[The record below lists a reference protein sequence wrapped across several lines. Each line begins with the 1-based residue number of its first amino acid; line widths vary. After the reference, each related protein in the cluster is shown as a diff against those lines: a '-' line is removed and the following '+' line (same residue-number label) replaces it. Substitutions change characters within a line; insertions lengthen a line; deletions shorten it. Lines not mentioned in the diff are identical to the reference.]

1 MVAPPPTR
9 FARSGD
15 VRIAYQVTGEG
26 PLDVVL
32 LTGPASHLDLEWED
46 PDTARGNERIASYAR
61 LIRFDRAG
69 TGLSDPAD
77 RPATLEQQMDDLDA
91 VLDAVGAERVA
102 LFGAVEAGLC
112 AMYAATHPDRVS
124 ALVLVNVGVAGGVI
138 LDDARRDQL
147 LEVIEDHWGEGAMLA
162 LFAPSRA
169 NDPQFV
175 EWWTRFERSAVSPS
189 MARKLVDL
197 NARADL
203 SGVLPAI
210 RVPTL
215 VLHRRDNPLLPVSA
229 GRETASLIPGA
240 RFVEAPGTDL
250 YNWPGPDD
258 PESDLIEEFLTGRPA
273 RHEPQ
278 RVLATVLF
286 TDIVGSTDRAA
297 EVGDRAWRELL
308 DRHNAI
314 VRDRLGRF
322 RGREVKTLGDGFVAT
337 FDGPARAIH
346 CAQEIVEDVDRLG
359 LAVRCGLHTGE
370 CELLD
375 GDVGGIAVHIGARVC
390 SLAQGGEVLV
400 SSTVKDLVV
409 GSQLAFEDRGAHEL
423 RGVPG
428 AWRLYALRSG

>member
-1 MVAPPPTR
+1 MAAPPPTR

-15 VRIAYQVTGEG
+15 LRIAYQVMGDG
-26 PLDVVL
+26 PLDVVSIN
-32 LTGPASHLDLEWED
+32 GPASHLDIEWEN
-46 PDTARGNERIASYAR
+46 PDTARSHERVASYAR

-91 VLDAVGAERVA
+91 VLDAVGTERVA
-102 LFGAVEAGLC
+102 LIGAVEAGLC

-124 ALVLVNVGVAGGVI
+124 ALVLINVGVSGGVI
-138 LDDARRDQL
+138 LDDARRDQIL
-147 LEVIEDHWGEGAMLA
+147 DVIEDHWGEGRMLE
-162 LFAPSRA
+162 LFAPGKA
-169 NDPQFV
+169 DDPRFV
-175 EWWTRFERSAVSPS
+175 EWWTRFERASVSPS

-197 NARADL
+197 NAGVDL

-215 VLHRRDNPLLPVSA
+215 VLHRHDNPLLPIQT

-240 RFVEAPGTDL
+240 RFVEGAGTDL
-250 YNWPGPDD
+250 YNWPGADD
-258 PESDLIEEFLTGRPA
+258 PESDLIEEFLTGRPP
-273 RHEPQ
+273 RREPE

-297 EVGDRAWRELL
+297 EVGDLAWRDLL
-308 DRHNAI
+308 DRHNEV
-314 VRDRLGRF
+314 VRERLGLF

-337 FDGPARAIH
+337 FDGPARAIN
-346 CAQEIVEDVDRLG
+346 CAREIVDGVERLG
-359 LAVRCGLHTGE
+359 LSVRCGLHTGE
-370 CELLD
+370 VELFD
-375 GDVGGIAVHIGARVC
+375 ADIGGIGVHIGARVC
-390 SLAQGGEVLV
+390 DLAHGGEVLV

-409 GSQLAFEDRGAHEL
+409 GSQLGFEDRGTHEL

-428 AWRLYALRSG
+428 EWRLYALDNG